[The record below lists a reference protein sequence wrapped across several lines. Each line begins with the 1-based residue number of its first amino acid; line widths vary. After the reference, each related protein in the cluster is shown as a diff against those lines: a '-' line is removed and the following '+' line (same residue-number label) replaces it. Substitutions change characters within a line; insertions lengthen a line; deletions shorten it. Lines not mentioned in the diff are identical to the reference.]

1 MFCLL
6 KCVFV
11 TFLFITN
18 SFKIAIFV
26 FKGILPSHGRMAKF
40 DTVEEKNAAVL
51 TAADGFD
58 NEDETEGMLAVG
70 YY

>member
-1 MFCLL
+1 MIIYL
-6 KCVFV
+6 FV
-11 TFLFITN
+11 YLFSIYFFLFP
-18 SFKIAIFV
+18 
-26 FKGILPSHGRMAKF
+26 GILPSHGRMAKF
-40 DTVEEKNAAVL
+40 NSVEEKNAAVL

>member
-1 MFCLL
+1 MFY
-6 KCVFV
+6 FV
-11 TFLFITN
+11 LFE
-18 SFKIAIFV
+18 
-26 FKGILPSHGRMAKF
+26 GILPSHGRMAKF
-40 DTVEEKNAAVL
+40 NSVEEKNAAVL

>member
-1 MFCLL
+1 MLIDIISLL
-6 KCVFV
+6 IYSLLIHLLLH
-11 TFLFITN
+11 TFHL
-18 SFKIAIFV
+18 
-26 FKGILPSHGRMAKF
+26 KGILPSHGRMAKF
-40 DTVEEKNAAVL
+40 DTVEEKNVAVL

>member
-1 MFCLL
+1 M
-6 KCVFV
+6 
-11 TFLFITN
+11 I
-18 SFKIAIFV
+18 IFYY
-26 FKGILPSHGRMAKF
+26 KGILPSHGRMAKF

>member
-1 MFCLL
+1 ML
-6 KCVFV
+6 
-11 TFLFITN
+11 THLFITY
-18 SFKIAIFV
+18 SSILYIFCL
-26 FKGILPSHGRMAKF
+26 KGILPSHGRMAKF